1 MMKFDD
7 LKTIHR
13 DNRENFKEE
22 FSTRIHRSL
31 SWIKRAEM
39 ETEDSDASFIFLW
52 IAFNAAYTSDRSSEE
67 GVFDKSLMT
76 SYFQKLVKHGKKEIH
91 ELITNGHREIIIDI
105 LENEYLINPFWNNK
119 KGEDFWKYIRSKEK
133 RDVENLMDYEDCI
146 GQILTIIFNRFY
158 VLRDQVMHGGATWN
172 SSVNRNQVNDCNSL
186 MKVLVP
192 LFTEIMLNN
201 PDEEWGALPFP
212 VKTEV

>member
-1 MMKFDD
+1 MKFDD

-91 ELITNGHREIIIDI
+91 ELITNGHREVIIHI
-105 LENEYLINPFWNNK
+105 LENE
-119 KGEDFWKYIRSKEK
+119 
-133 RDVENLMDYEDCI
+133 
-146 GQILTIIFNRFY
+146 
-158 VLRDQVMHGGATWN
+158 
-172 SSVNRNQVNDCNSL
+172 
-186 MKVLVP
+186 
-192 LFTEIMLNN
+192 
-201 PDEEWGALPFP
+201 
-212 VKTEV
+212 

>member
-52 IAFNAAYTSDRSSEE
+52 IAFNAAYTSERSSEE

-91 ELITNGHREIIIDI
+91 ELITNGHREAHRVPI
-105 LENEYLINPFWNNK
+105 LNHDFALI
-119 KGEDFWKYIRSKEK
+119 K
-133 RDVENLMDYEDCI
+133 RGRLQRPSFLDTV
-146 GQILTIIFNRFY
+146 
-158 VLRDQVMHGGATWN
+158 HA
-172 SSVNRNQVNDCNSL
+172 
-186 MKVLVP
+186 
-192 LFTEIMLNN
+192 
-201 PDEEWGALPFP
+201 
-212 VKTEV
+212 